1 MKHEDAVGR
10 VHPGARDFHPVR
22 NALRTVVGWTFE
34 IPRLNEEGDR
44 IESSVDYGWV
54 TVEGE
59 ASSDRLDYRSTAAR
73 SLKAYRSVRRSE
85 PVDIMGKR
93 A

>member
-1 MKHEDAVGR
+1 MKHEEA
-10 VHPGARDFHPVR
+10 ARQVYPEAFDFRPVR
-22 NALRTVVGWTFE
+22 NGLRVVIGWTFE
-34 IPRLNEEGDR
+34 IPGLEE
-44 IESSVDYGWV
+44 YGWV

-59 ASSDRLDYRSTAAR
+59 PSGDHLATRTAAGK
-73 SLKAYRSVRRSE
+73 SLKAYRSVRRAE